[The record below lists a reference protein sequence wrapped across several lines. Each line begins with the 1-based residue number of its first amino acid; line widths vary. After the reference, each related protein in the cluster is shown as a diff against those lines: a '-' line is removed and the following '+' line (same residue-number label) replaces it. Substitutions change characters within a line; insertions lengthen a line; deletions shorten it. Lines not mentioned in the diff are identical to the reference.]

1 MIRFLHRY
9 WSIPAVVS
17 VLVEAALL
25 MGSVWLAFFLR
36 FRGELSIGGFTP
48 YQFVLRAWLF
58 ASVVQLAFYLGGVY
72 DFKNHLSLRELNIRL
87 WRAFAVGAAT
97 LFAIYYLFPGL
108 FMGRGLFA
116 LSLFFSLF
124 AVTCWRLALF
134 WLLERKLFEER
145 VLIVG
150 ADEKARALAREIL
163 DRRHRGYDVVG
174 FLDDD
179 PDLLGVS
186 IVNPRVLGTTAEA
199 KAVALETR
207 ATRIVVARRDFRGWL
222 NMDSLLSCKT
232 AGVPV
237 EKGEKFFERLTGMIA
252 LDGLRKSWLVF
263 SEGFVVHPTTLLWKR
278 VIDAIVASGMLLI
291 TAPIM
296 LLTAIA
302 IRLESPGPVLFSQ
315 ERVGK
320 DGKVFLLRKF
330 RSMSQDAEAAGEAI
344 WAEANDSRVTRVG
357 HLIRKTRI
365 DELPQLWNVL
375 AGQMSL
381 VGPRPERPKF
391 VAQLSELNALYE
403 QRLVVRPGL
412 TGWAQ
417 INASYAASFEASL
430 EKLQFDLFYIKNLSV
445 LLDFSIMVSTAK
457 TVLLARGGR

>member
-1 MIRFLHRY
+1 M
-9 WSIPAVVS
+9 
-17 VLVEAALL
+17 L
-25 MGSVWLAFFLR
+25 M
-36 FRGELSIGGFTP
+36 
-48 YQFVLRAWLF
+48 
-58 ASVVQLAFYLGGVY
+58 
-72 DFKNHLSLRELNIRL
+72 
-87 WRAFAVGAAT
+87 
-97 LFAIYYLFPGL
+97 
-108 FMGRGLFA
+108 
-116 LSLFFSLF
+116 
-124 AVTCWRLALF
+124 
-134 WLLERKLFEER
+134 
-145 VLIVG
+145 
-150 ADEKARALAREIL
+150 
-163 DRRHRGYDVVG
+163 
-174 FLDDD
+174 
-179 PDLLGVS
+179 
-186 IVNPRVLGTTAEA
+186 
-199 KAVALETR
+199 
-207 ATRIVVARRDFRGWL
+207 
-222 NMDSLLSCKT
+222 
-232 AGVPV
+232 
-237 EKGEKFFERLTGMIA
+237 
-252 LDGLRKSWLVF
+252 
-263 SEGFVVHPTTLLWKR
+263 
-278 VIDAIVASGMLLI
+278 
-291 TAPIM
+291 
-296 LLTAIA
+296 TAIA

>member
-1 MIRFLHRY
+1 VIRFLHRY
-9 WSIPAVVS
+9 WSLPAVIS
-17 VLVEAALL
+17 LLVEAALL
-25 MGSVWLAFFLR
+25 MASVWLAFVLR
-36 FRGELSIGGFTP
+36 FRGDLGEFTP
-48 YQFVLRAWLF
+48 FESAIRAGLF
-58 ASVVQLAFYLGGVY
+58 AFIILLAFYLGGVY
-72 DFKNHLSLRELNIRL
+72 DFKSYLSLRELNIRL

-97 LFAIYYLFPGL
+97 LFAIYYLFPPL
-108 FMGRGLFA
+108 FMGRGLFV
-116 LSLFFSLF
+116 LSLSVGLG
-124 AVTCWRLALF
+124 AITCWRLFLY
-134 WLLERKLFEER
+134 WLLARKFFEER
-145 VLIVG
+145 ILIVG

-163 DRRHRGYDVVG
+163 HHRHQGYEVVG

-179 PDLLGVS
+179 PALLGVS
-186 IVNPRVLGTTAEA
+186 IVNPRVLGTTSEA
-199 KAVALETR
+199 KRIAFETQ

-237 EKGEKFFERLTGMIA
+237 EKGENFFERLTGMIA

-263 SEGFVVHPTTLLWKR
+263 SDGFVVSSTVLFWKR
-278 VIDAIVASGMLLI
+278 VIDAIVASAMLLI
-291 TAPIM
+291 CAPIM

-302 IRLESPGPVLFSQ
+302 IRLDSPGAILFSQ

-320 DGKVFLLRKF
+320 DGEVFLLRKF
-330 RSMSQDAEAAGEAI
+330 RSMSEDAEAAGAV
-344 WAEANDSRVTRVG
+344 WAQVDDSRVTRVG
-357 HLIRKTRI
+357 HLIRKARI

-375 AGQMSL
+375 IGQMSL
-381 VGPRPERPKF
+381 VGPRPERPEF
-391 VAQLSELNALYE
+391 VAKLAQLNPLYK

-445 LLDFSIMVSTAK
+445 LLDLSIMVSTAK
-457 TVLLARGGR
+457 TVLLARGSR